1 MNLPAQSDCLIVS
14 DPPLMSFDV
23 VLVGVD
29 PGASSRVT
37 CSALGFPI
45 PEYRWLDGDAAIGV
59 DNGKY
64 TIVNSKNGSVLT
76 ITNMT
81 SQDVGVYI
89 CQATNA
95 IGSSVMTFNLT
106 LNCELKRLVIL
117 HILA

>member
-1 MNLPAQSDCLIVS
+1 
-14 DPPLMSFDV
+14 MSTDV
-23 VLVGVD
+23 VQVGVD
-29 PGASSRVT
+29 PGASSCVT
-37 CSALGFPI
+37 CSALGFPV
-45 PEYRWLDGDAAIGV
+45 PVYRWLDGDAAIGV

-64 TIVNSKNGSVLT
+64 TVEASKNGSVLT

-106 LNCELKRLVIL
+106 LNCE
-117 HILA
+117 